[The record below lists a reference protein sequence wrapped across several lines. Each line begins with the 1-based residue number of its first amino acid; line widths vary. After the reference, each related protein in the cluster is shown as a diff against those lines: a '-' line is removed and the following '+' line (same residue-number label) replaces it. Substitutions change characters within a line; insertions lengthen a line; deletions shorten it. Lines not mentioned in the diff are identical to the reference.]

1 MPKIIEYDAA
11 GKPTNEQDTALKVKT
26 GTTEIIDWATWAQ
39 TTAVAQHYEKL
50 GSKLACA
57 SALLRIHM
65 GTPTAAVPIKMVKEK
80 GKTKC
85 VALED
90 LEIGRLKL
98 PLTIWKEESL
108 QDESKH
114 PHRVRV
120 TYKVQRNAS
129 STTASE
135 CVGQV
140 SFVVAP
146 ELSLPKW
153 TPEVSGEGVYHDWKL
168 HNTAHLFWAIR
179 RWHAEDTWN
188 CEYEMATA
196 NDVLVVGFN
205 ARKTILDNA
214 TVRHIASVAFPV
226 LTNTRKIKK
235 DDEVVLEVAEPPPV
249 PKNAVVRTW
258 VNDIKRTPAE
268 EASDSSNSKKPRAQ

>member
-1 MPKIIEYDAA
+1 MAAAFKHEFGTRLLKQLDKLKEMVPEGKADMIGKFTPPVTAVARASDHKKKADDQAALLPKSIDYDAA
-11 GKPTNEQDTALKVKT
+11 GRPTNEQDTALKVNKT

-39 TTAVAQHYEKL
+39 TTAVTQHYEKL
-50 GSKLACA
+50 DSKLACA
-57 SALLRIHM
+57 SALLRIHV
-65 GTPTAAVPIKMVKEK
+65 GTPTAVVPIKMVKEK

-114 PHRVRV
+114 PRRVRV

-135 CVGQV
+135 CVRQA
-140 SFVVAP
+140 SFAVAP

-153 TPEVSGEGVYHDWKL
+153 TPEVSGEGMYHDW
-168 HNTAHLFWAIR
+168 
-179 RWHAEDTWN
+179 
-188 CEYEMATA
+188 
-196 NDVLVVGFN
+196 
-205 ARKTILDNA
+205 
-214 TVRHIASVAFPV
+214 
-226 LTNTRKIKK
+226 
-235 DDEVVLEVAEPPPV
+235 
-249 PKNAVVRTW
+249 
-258 VNDIKRTPAE
+258 
-268 EASDSSNSKKPRAQ
+268 EAA

>member
-1 MPKIIEYDAA
+1 MITKKNAEDQAALLPKIIEYDAA
-11 GKPTNEQDTALKVKT
+11 GKPTNEQDAALKVKT

-39 TTAVAQHYEKL
+39 TTAVTEHYEKL
-50 GSKLACA
+50 DSKLACA

-108 QDESKH
+108 QDESKR
-114 PHRVRV
+114 PRRVRV
-120 TYKVQRNAS
+120 TYKVQRKAS
-129 STTASE
+129 AAQGAASE
-135 CVGQV
+135 RVRQA
-140 SFVVAP
+140 SFAVAP

-153 TPEVSGEGVYHDWKL
+153 TPEVSGEGVYHDWKP
-168 HNTAHLFWAIR
+168 HNAAHLFWAIR
-179 RWHAEDTWN
+179 RWRAEDAWN

-196 NDVLVVGFN
+196 NDVLVVGFT
-205 ARKTILDNA
+205 ACKTILVNA
-214 TVRHIASVAFPV
+214 PMRHIAGVAFPV
-226 LTNTRKIKK
+226 LTNARNAKK
-235 DDEVVLEVAEPPPV
+235 GDEVVLKVAEPPPQCR
-249 PKNAVVRTW
+249 RT
-258 VNDIKRTPAE
+258 
-268 EASDSSNSKKPRAQ
+268 